1 MMKLAIFVDTG
12 WSLGQ
17 IYREVAHALGAELLD
32 WQRQYPPGFFDS
44 FDRILT
50 LPHAGSTFL
59 ATKHGVP
66 GGVRR
71 SRRACPGAGQEG
83 PGVSWRPWRLASRRP
98 RRHGFLLPASNDR
111 DVNGTGIPKRMAL
124 SAWQPWVDL
133 LGGIQAHPGCLAG
146 AGWFLPHLRWEALV
160 FCHLALACWGWCH
173 FFPSSSPRV
182 FFFGLRQRYDLCL
195 RNRECNG
202 SSH

>member
-1 MMKLAIFVDTG
+1 MSSVD
-12 WSLGQ
+12 
-17 IYREVAHALGAELLD
+17 AL
-32 WQRQYPPGFFDS
+32 S
-44 FDRILT
+44 
-50 LPHAGSTFL
+50 
-59 ATKHGVP
+59 
-66 GGVRR
+66 RR
-71 SRRACPGAGQEG
+71 SWQADRLHIKWQIAGRRHSPAARCLLEDGAGPRLVYRHPETGSLEG
-83 PGVSWRPWRLASRRP
+83 GIHVGRDALAECLVGWVHGAGIVVIS
-98 RRHGFLLPASNDR
+98 HGFLLPASNDR

-133 LGGIQAHPGCLAG
+133 LEGIQAHPGCLAG